1 MKKKNKN
8 KKSLSR
14 LHSPRCVDGADHMQW
29 NYQISVPQPEKENK
43 YNRLV
48 GTTSK
53 PEIPHLWLIKSE
65 SSLTSDK
72 KFKFIEMSSLND
84 FAFFSHDLLVLSLG
98 LLSAFISSTV
108 KCPS

>member
-72 KFKFIEMSSLND
+72 NLN
-84 FAFFSHDLLVLSLG
+84 LLRWVH
-98 LLSAFISSTV
+98 
-108 KCPS
+108 